1 MKKKT
6 RKTQNNVAISNQS
19 NQRES
24 YLLELFLSLQ
34 ELLLGSP
41 AAAALGL
48 GHYLAVAALLDE
60 LVHDLRAFGI
70 VDAGV
75 KELISDYIKKTLD
88 YQLHW
93 NSNIAVWK
101 VFVQLSTNSKL
112 VDRRMYL

>member
-70 VDAGV
+70 VDAGARV
-75 KELISDYIKKTLD
+75 NLRLHKKNSGLPTTLE
-88 YQLHW
+88 QQHRSLE
-93 NSNIAVWK
+93 SVCSAV
-101 VFVQLSTNSKL
+101 N
-112 VDRRMYL
+112 